1 MGDTIGK
8 EAVGSNRIPGFLVL
22 ARTKVLAKFVRF
34 PDSDMN
40 PALAIFFFSLA
51 LAVLLFWYFATDG
64 DRTKRWVGTFL
75 SIGVSVF
82 CLLGIFPPKNIPGL
96 VTGKIPLAE
105 AHNLEP
111 GIDIAGGSSFVLKVQ
126 LPDDKSAGPALV
138 QQAISTIRKRL
149 DSLGSRDI
157 QMSPQGSD
165 KILLQMPGVKEGD
178 RDSIRQQLEKA
189 AKLDFHLVHPNSD
202 ALVAGV
208 KAGGFEPGYELK
220 TIAIKDKQ
228 GNKTG
233 EEDVLVTV
241 RPDLAGT
248 FVKSASPMEDPT
260 EGWIVT
266 LVFSNEGRAAFGELT
281 RQHVGERLAVVL
293 DGEVVSAPRIN
304 EPILAGEARISG
316 MGGSRASMEL
326 SSALMNPLAAPLSI
340 EDERSVSATLGAA
353 AVKQGI
359 LSGVVGMAITIV
371 FLLFYYRLAG
381 LVAFIGLMVNMI
393 VLFGVMA
400 MFGFTFT
407 LPGIAGVLLTI
418 GMAVDSNVLI
428 YERLKEELANGKSAG
443 NAITAAYDKAFS
455 AIFDANITTL
465 LSGAVLFYL
474 ATDAIRGF
482 AVSLVC
488 GIIGTM
494 FAALLVTRTCFRWMI
509 DTGWLKTI
517 SIGKPLRNMNINF
530 MKRARACGIFTIIFT
545 LVCFAVMGILGPKSL
560 GVDFKGGDLIT
571 VKLTPETM
579 ISVPEVENH
588 LKTAGLAKDPV
599 VQEMATPGTAD
610 AILSIKVENKMAP
623 KVMSHLR
630 EHAPQFQKKDAA
642 GEFIAK
648 ESIDSVG
655 PTMGKELFLASG
667 WAMVLGVLAILVYLT
682 LRFEFPFALGA
693 IVAMVHDLIVT
704 IGLMIALGREMNAVM
719 VGALLTIAG
728 YSVNDTIVIF
738 DRIRETIRMREGAPI
753 SEIINEAINATLS
766 RTLLTSLT
774 TLFILTFMTIWGGPS
789 LRDFSLSLI
798 IGIIFGTYS
807 SVYVASAFV
816 VWWTRL
822 TGKSLHEEIAEA
834 EARATPESV

>member
-1 MGDTIGK
+1 
-8 EAVGSNRIPGFLVL
+8 
-22 ARTKVLAKFVRF
+22 
-34 PDSDMN
+34 MN
-40 PALAIFFFSLA
+40 PALAIFIFSLA
-51 LAVLLFWYFATDG
+51 LAVLLFWYFATDE
-64 DRTKRWVGTFL
+64 DRSKRWVGTLL
-75 SIGVSVF
+75 SIGVTVF
-82 CLLGIFPPKNIPGL
+82 CLLGIFPPKNLPGL
-96 VTGKIPLAE
+96 VSGKIPLAQ
-105 AHNLEP
+105 AHSLQP

-126 LPDDKSAGPALV
+126 LPPDKEAGPALV
-138 QQAISTIRKRL
+138 QQAIQTLRKRL
-149 DSLGSRDI
+149 NSLGTSDA
-157 QMSPQGSD
+157 QMSPQGTD

-178 RDSIRQQLEKA
+178 RDSIRQQLEKTA
-189 AKLDFHLVHPNSD
+189 QLNFHLVHPRSD

-220 TIAIKDKQ
+220 TITIKDKQ

-233 EEDVLVTV
+233 EEDVLITS
-241 RPDLAGT
+241 RADLAGT
-248 FVKSASPMEDPT
+248 FVKSAGPLEDPMR
-260 EGWIVT
+260 GWTVQISFT
-266 LVFSNEGRAAFGELT
+266 DEGRKAFGDLT
-281 RQHVGERLAVVL
+281 RAHVGERLGVVL
-293 DGEVVSAPRIN
+293 DGEVVSAPVIRTA
-304 EPILAGEARISG
+304 ILDGSAVIEG
-316 MGGSRASMEL
+316 MGGLRAAEEL

-340 EDERSVSATLGAA
+340 EDERSVSATLGAD
-353 AVKQGI
+353 AVKRGI
-359 LSGVVGMAITIV
+359 LSGVIGMAITIV

-381 LVAFIGLMVNMI
+381 LVAFIGLTVNMVI
-393 VLFGVMA
+393 LFGVMA
-400 MFGFTFT
+400 MFNFTFT

-428 YERLKEELANGKSAG
+428 YERLKEELANGKSVGHAVS
-443 NAITAAYDKAFS
+443 AAYDKAFS

-509 DTGWLKTI
+509 DTGWLKTL
-517 SIGKPLRNMNINF
+517 SIGKPLRDLKINF
-530 MKRARACGIFTIIFT
+530 MKRARACGTFTVIFTI
-545 LVCFAVMGILGPKSL
+545 VCFAVMGLKGNDSL
-560 GVDFKGGDLIT
+560 GVEFKGGDMIT

-579 ISVPEVENH
+579 ISVSEVEQH
-588 LKTAGLAKDPV
+588 LKSAGLGKDPI
-599 VQEMATPGTAD
+599 VQEMATPGTPD
-610 AILSIKVENKMAP
+610 AILSIKIENKMASQ
-623 KVMSHLR
+623 VMKHLR
-630 EHAPQFQKKDAA
+630 DTVPQFQLKNAQ
-642 GEFIAK
+642 GEYVAK
-648 ESIDSVG
+648 ESIESVG

-667 WAMVLGVLAILVYLT
+667 WALVLGVLAILVYLT

-693 IVAMVHDLIVT
+693 IVAMVHDLVVT
-704 IGLMIALGREMNAVM
+704 VGVMIALGREMNAVM
-719 VGALLTIAG
+719 VGSLLTIAG

-738 DRIRETIRMREGAPI
+738 DRIRETIRMREGMPI

-774 TLFILTFMTIWGGPS
+774 TLFILTFMTIWGGPA

-807 SVYVASAFV
+807 SIYVASAFV

-834 EARATPESV
+834 QARATPEVI

>member
-1 MGDTIGK
+1 MH
-8 EAVGSNRIPGFLVL
+8 
-22 ARTKVLAKFVRF
+22 
-34 PDSDMN
+34 
-40 PALAIFFFSLA
+40 PALAILFFSLS

-64 DRTKRWVGTFL
+64 DRTRRWVGTFL
-75 SIGVSVF
+75 SIGVTIF

-96 VTGKIPLAE
+96 ITGKIPLAE
-105 AHNLEP
+105 AHNLQP

-126 LPDDKSAGPALV
+126 LPPDKSAGPALI
-138 QQAISTIRKRL
+138 QQAIATIRKRL
-149 DSLGSRDI
+149 DSLGSKDI
-157 QMSPQGSD
+157 QMGPQGDD

-178 RDSIRQQLEKA
+178 RESIRQQLEKA
-189 AKLDFHLVHPNSD
+189 AQLNFHLVHPNSD

-220 TIAIKDKQ
+220 TIANKDKL
-228 GNKTG
+228 GNKIG
-233 EEDVLVTV
+233 EEDVLITV

-248 FVKSASPMEDPT
+248 FVNSASPMDDPT
-260 EGWIVT
+260 QGWIVS
-266 LVFSNEGRAAFGELT
+266 LVFNADGRSAFGELT

-304 EPILAGEARISG
+304 EPILAGTAQISG

-340 EDERSVSATLGAA
+340 EDERSVSATLGAD

-400 MFGFTFT
+400 MFSFTFT

-428 YERLKEELANGKSAG
+428 YERLKEELAAGKSAG

-509 DTGWLKTI
+509 DTGWLKAI

-530 MKRARACGIFTIIFT
+530 MKRVRACGMFTIVFTII
-545 LVCFAVMGILGPKSL
+545 CFGIMAFKGNDAL
-560 GVDFKGGDLIT
+560 GVSFKGGDLLTIR
-571 VKLTPETM
+571 LTPETM
-579 ISVPEVENH
+579 ISVAEVEGHIKNVPMS
-588 LKTAGLAKDPV
+588 KAAS
-599 VQEMATPGTAD
+599 VQEMATPGTSEAL
-610 AILSIKVENKMAP
+610 LSIKVENKKGP
-623 KVMSHLR
+623 EVLKYLR
-630 EHAPQFQKKDAA
+630 ENVPQFQAKDAQ
-642 GEFIAK
+642 GIYIAK

-655 PTMGKELFLASG
+655 PTMGKELFLSSG
-667 WAMVLGVLAILVYLT
+667 WALALGVLAILIYLT
-682 LRFEFPFALGA
+682 LRFEFPFAIGT
-693 IVAMVHDLIVT
+693 IVAMVHDLVVT
-704 IGLMIALGREMNAVM
+704 VGVMIAIGREIDAVM

-753 SEIINEAINATLS
+753 TEIMNEAINATLS

-807 SVYVASAFV
+807 SIYVASAFV

-822 TGKSLHEEIAEA
+822 TGKSLHQEVAEA
-834 EARATPESV
+834 EARATPEGV